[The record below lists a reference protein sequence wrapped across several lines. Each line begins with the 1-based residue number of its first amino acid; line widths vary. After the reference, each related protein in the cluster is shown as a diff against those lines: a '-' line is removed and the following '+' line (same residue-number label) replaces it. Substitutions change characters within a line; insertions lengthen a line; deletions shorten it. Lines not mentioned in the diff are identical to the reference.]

1 MTKYVKELTNDEL
14 LERMADELVSMHNAT
29 GIDLSY
35 WEAAK
40 EVVERHYHINASVV
54 IHGKK
59 EPK

>member
-1 MTKYVKELTNDEL
+1 MRYVKELNNDEL
-14 LERMADELVSMHNAT
+14 LERMADELVSMHNET

-40 EVVERHYHINASVV
+40 EVVERFYNINASVV
-54 IHGKK
+54 VHGKK

>member
-1 MTKYVKELTNDEL
+1 MSKYVKELSNNEL
-14 LERMADELVSMHNAT
+14 LERMADELVSMHKAT

-40 EVVERHYHINASVV
+40 EVVERFYHINASVV
-54 IHGKK
+54 VHGKK